1 MPRGAKPVLA
11 AAVALGASAVAAQEQ
26 KVYTYADKWFS
37 IEFPADPT
45 TSQGTYDVVTASGGK
60 VTAPATI
67 YSLRQ
72 KGAEYRVTV
81 ADVTGTAAADP
92 HALDYAIAAYRRERK
107 DLALDNAVSHS
118 LAGGTWQLC
127 GRQFG
132 FADGKGRLN
141 YETIYYNANTRLFYD
156 IYAHVE
162 PAAQAEHGAE
172 VSHFQA
178 SLALLADPDSKAPAP
193 PSYPDNWAVRDHPEY
208 GFSIRFPAEPQA
220 AKGAYR
226 SFEGVEVPADR
237 YWVQSG
243 DTLYRLTV
251 AHLYE
256 TQADDGDVVDKA
268 ANVWRGQGTV
278 LADNWVAI
286 SGGQCGREV
295 TVRAADGTT
304 SRVTIYF
311 PSSQHRLYVI
321 EAARKGAVPPADP
334 EDDRR
339 FRASL
344 TLAKAE

>member
-1 MPRGAKPVLA
+1 MRRGVYPIP
-11 AAVALGASAVAAQEQ
+11 AVALALGATAAFADDPQVQ
-26 KVYTYADKWFS
+26 TFADKWFS
-37 IEFPADPT
+37 IEFPSAPAV
-45 TSQGTYDVVTASGGK
+45 SQGTYDVVTASGAK

-92 HALDYAIAAYRRERK
+92 HTLDHAVAAFRRERK

-132 FADGKGRLN
+132 FADARGRLN

-156 IYAHVE
+156 VYANVE

-178 SLALLADPDSKAPAP
+178 SLALLADPESKAPEP
-193 PSYPDNWAVRDHPEY
+193 PSYPANWAVRDHPEY
-208 GFSIRFPAEPQA
+208 GFAIRFPAEPQA
-220 AKGAYR
+220 AKGTYR

-237 YWVQSG
+237 YSVRSG

-251 AHLYE
+251 AHFYE

-268 ANVWRGQGTV
+268 ANVWRGQGNV

-286 SGGQCGREV
+286 SGGQCGREL

-321 EAARKGAVPPADP
+321 EAVRQGAAPPADP

-339 FRASL
+339 FRLSL